1 MQNFS
6 KIGLPLTAV
15 VCGALTFG
23 CASNSPQDETS
34 RGFASSDSAQTTPD
48 SQSDSRPVARTGT
61 LYERLGGAEGVRK
74 VVDDFVARAAT
85 DPAVNF
91 ARKGHANAW
100 QASPERVERLKQR
113 LVEYVATLAGGPSE
127 YQYRG
132 EDMVTAHRGMGIS
145 NEEFDALAKDLR
157 AALESNNVPERER
170 EELLDAVASTRHAIV
185 QAPDASTPSQ
195 QDDVTQVQSDTDYEA
210 APVTPV
216 DESKSETSQPSD
228 NGSDNGS
235 DEPSA
240 APSDAPAAND
250 DSTSDAP
257 ASNRPENES
266 SSGEYAPESL

>member
-23 CASNSPQDETS
+23 CASNSAPDETS

-100 QASPERVERLKQR
+100 QASPEKVEHLKQR

-185 QAPDASTPSQ
+185 QAPDASNPSQ
-195 QDDVTQVQSDTDYEA
+195 QDEVTQVESNTDEA

>member
-1 MQNFS
+1 MERHGGFMQNFS

-23 CASNSPQDETS
+23 CASNSAPDETS
-34 RGFASSDSAQTTPD
+34 RGFASSDPAQTTPD
-48 SQSDSRPVARTGT
+48 SQPESRPVARTGS

-100 QASPERVERLKQR
+100 QASPEKVEHLKQR

-132 EDMVTAHRGMGIS
+132 SDMVTAHRGMGIS

-157 AALESNNVPERER
+157 AALETNNVPERER
-170 EELLDAVASTRHAIV
+170 EELLDAVASTRNAIV
-185 QAPDASTPSQ
+185 EAPDASNPSQ
-195 QDDVTQVQSDTDYEA
+195 QQEVTQVEANSDEA
-210 APVTPV
+210 APV
-216 DESKSETSQPSD
+216 
-228 NGSDNGS
+228 
-235 DEPSA
+235 
-240 APSDAPAAND
+240 AP
-250 DSTSDAP
+250 
-257 ASNRPENES
+257 
-266 SSGEYAPESL
+266 